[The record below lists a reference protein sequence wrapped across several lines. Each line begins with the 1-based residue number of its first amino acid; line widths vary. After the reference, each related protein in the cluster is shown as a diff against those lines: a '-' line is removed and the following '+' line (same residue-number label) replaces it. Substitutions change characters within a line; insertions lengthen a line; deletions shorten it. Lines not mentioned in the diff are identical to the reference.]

1 MKYDHLIQSMESG
14 AEEKIR
20 DIRGRT
26 DREREEILKET
37 RSAGEQLKQE
47 ILSDIRR
54 KAAIEINKQRYHAK
68 EAVTVT
74 MAEDHEAALNR
85 IFSESLERIKQIRK
99 SPDYNACFKS
109 LLGEVIGG
117 LDGDDMVLHV
127 DSLDR
132 ELCETTSR
140 GIDPGIKVVAD
151 ISTSGGLNGSC
162 SDGKILVLNTMED
175 RLSRAREVMKPE
187 IFRELYGD

>member
-1 MKYDHLIQSMESG
+1 MKYDHLILSMESG

-26 DREREEILKET
+26 DREREEIIREA
-37 RSAGEQLKQE
+37 RSSGERLKQE
-47 ILSDIRR
+47 ILADIRR
-54 KAAIEINKQRYHAK
+54 KAVIEMNKQRYHAK

-74 MAEDHEAALNR
+74 IAEDHEAALNS
-85 IFSESLERIKQIRK
+85 ICSETLERVRQMRK
-99 SPDYNACFKS
+99 SPDYMACFKT
-109 LLGEVIGG
+109 LLGEVISS

-132 ELCETTSR
+132 ELCKTIISDMR
-140 GIDPGIKVVAD
+140 PGIQVIDD

-162 SDGKILVLNTMED
+162 SDGKILILNTFED
-175 RLSRAREVMKPE
+175 RLSRAREVMKQE